1 MYQSFRPGKFLYDV
15 EGKLVQAHGG
25 SILYANGIYYWY
37 GENKEGITG
46 MATGER
52 CPHWHHGVRL
62 YSSKD
67 LYNWKDEGC
76 IVKESDDPGNPFHP
90 SRIMDR
96 PHILFNEK
104 TGQYVLYA
112 KTSGKDFG
120 SCTFSVC
127 VGDSL
132 FSLHYSHDLDLG
144 PFHAGDFDLFL
155 VGEAAYIVFENP
167 HDCMVLARLS
177 EDYLSIVPD
186 SFERHLEKPFPPYVR
201 EAPAHFARNGR
212 HYLLTSGTT
221 GYFPNRSRV
230 YDITDL
236 HGHWV
241 DLGDPCIEDRK
252 GNSFHSQFSSVFH
265 DPNHPGLFIA
275 LGDRWLIDL
284 VEDLPDMDEAFVEM
298 FDPSREGKKPILYAP
313 NLSDENTSLATYV
326 WLPISFD
333 ENGIPL
339 IRYRREWM
347 KNE

>member
-1 MYQSFRPGKFLYDV
+1 MYQSFRPGKFLYDT

-25 SILYANGIYYWY
+25 SILFLDGTYYWY

-46 MATGER
+46 NATGEP
-52 CPHWHHGVRL
+52 CPYWHHGVRL

-76 IVKESDDPGNPFHP
+76 IVKESEDPENPFHP

-104 TGQYVLYA
+104 TRQYVLYA

-120 SCTFSVC
+120 AATFSVC
-127 VGDSL
+127 KGDSL
-132 FSLHYSHDLDLG
+132 FSLSYVHDLDLG
-144 PFHAGDFDLFL
+144 EFHAGDFDLFL
-155 VGEAAYIVFENP
+155 VDGEAYIVFENP
-167 HDCMVLARLS
+167 HDCMVLAKLTD
-177 EDYLSIVPD
+177 DYLSIIPG
-186 SFERHLEKPFPPYVR
+186 SFERHIEKPFPPYTR
-201 EAPAHFARNGR
+201 EAPAHFEKDGR

-221 GYFPNRSRV
+221 GYFPNASRV

-241 DLGDPCIEDRK
+241 DLGDPCMNDIRK
-252 GNSFHSQFSSVFH
+252 NSFHSQFSSVFR
-265 DPNHPGLFIA
+265 DPRNPDLYIA

-284 VEDLPDMDEAFVEM
+284 VEDLPDMDAAFVEM
-298 FDPSREGKKPILYAP
+298 FDPANQGKPMTLYAK
-313 NLSDENTSLATYV
+313 NLSDDNTSLATYV
-326 WLPISFD
+326 WLPVCFD
-333 ENGIPL
+333 SKGIPF
-339 IRYRREWM
+339 IQYHREWT